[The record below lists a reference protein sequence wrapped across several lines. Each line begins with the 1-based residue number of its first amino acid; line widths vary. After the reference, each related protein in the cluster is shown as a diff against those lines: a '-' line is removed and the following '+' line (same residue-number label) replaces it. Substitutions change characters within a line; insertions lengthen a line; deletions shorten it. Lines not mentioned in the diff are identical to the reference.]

1 MAEYKGEQ
9 SVKIDKI
16 SHAITTDLR
25 ETKTDRHV
33 GKIET
38 IESEFEDL
46 KKQVTPEDGLTG
58 SLSVTSLSMSKDQN
72 GYATLDVGYSTA
84 KGMSGG
90 SSIVFNP
97 KETKARCSISLQQV
111 PLLQHKKFSWIAENQ
126 LTFKI
131 PPQSEGAEERTVSMP
146 TIKAIQ
152 EWISVAQGLSSE
164 GEIYISNLYEALKN
178 QKGQDGNGKEDNP
191 LSALEYAIRVMNGQ
205 THFFLPQATFTIT
218 KTCKDALP
226 EDIATNVGKIDNS
239 LPVPFSGLSNSWE
252 CLKAGA
258 DVDYDKQ
265 TKMGIATTTWIGL
278 PKELGGGWDKK
289 LYQ

>member
-9 SVKIDKI
+9 SVIIDKI
-16 SHAITTDLR
+16 SRSITADLR

-33 GKIET
+33 GKIEV
-38 IESEFEDL
+38 IESEFANL
-46 KKQVTPEDGLTG
+46 KTQVTPEDGLTS
-58 SLSVTSLSMSKDQN
+58 SLSVTSLSMSKEQN

-84 KGMSGG
+84 KGMAGS
-90 SSIVFNP
+90 SSIVFNS

-126 LTFKI
+126 LTFKV
-131 PPQSEGAEERTVSMP
+131 PRSEGAEERTVSMP

-178 QKGQDGNGKEDNP
+178 QKGRDDKP

-226 EDIATNVGKIDNS
+226 EDVDKNVGKIDNS
-239 LPVPFSGLSNSWE
+239 LPAPFSSLSNSWE

-265 TKMGIATTTWIGL
+265 TKMGTATTTWIGL